1 MTKLVV
7 LDGFTLNPGDLSW
20 KAFENICD
28 VEVYDRTPS
37 TLTVERS
44 IDADYIFTNKVFF
57 NAKTLS
63 QLPKLKYIG
72 VLATGYNVV
81 DLQATKKQN
90 IVVTNIPAYS
100 TNSVAQLIF
109 AHIFAHYN
117 KIEKHNDHVH
127 KGGWQNA
134 IDFSYFL
141 SPQTELTGKTMGIIG
156 YGKIGSTVAKIALAF
171 GMKVLIA
178 NRSVKN
184 NLPENVTQ
192 VNIEEVFST
201 SDIVSINC
209 PLTENNVGFVNHKLI
224 GLMKPTALLI
234 NTGRGPLINETDLA
248 KALNNETIAGAS
260 LDVLST
266 EPPAIN
272 NPLIGAKNCIIT
284 PHIAWATY
292 EARTRLMNIAYENFK
307 AFIKGNAQNT
317 VS

>member
-1 MTKLVV
+1 
-7 LDGFTLNPGDLSW
+7 
-20 KAFENICD
+20 
-28 VEVYDRTPS
+28 
-37 TLTVERS
+37 
-44 IDADYIFTNKVFF
+44 
-57 NAKTLS
+57 
-63 QLPKLKYIG
+63 
-72 VLATGYNVV
+72 
-81 DLQATKKQN
+81 
-90 IVVTNIPAYS
+90 
-100 TNSVAQLIF
+100 
-109 AHIFAHYN
+109 
-117 KIEKHNDHVH
+117 
-127 KGGWQNA
+127 
-134 IDFSYFL
+134 
-141 SPQTELTGKTMGIIG
+141 MGIIG

-292 EARTRLMNIAYENFK
+292 EARTRLMNIAYENLK

>member
-1 MTKLVV
+1 MKKLVV

-20 KAFENICD
+20 KVFEDICN
-28 VEVYDRTPS
+28 VVVYDRTPS
-37 TLTVERS
+37 SLTIERS
-44 IDADYIFTNKVFF
+44 IDADFVLTNKVVFDA
-57 NAKTLS
+57 NTLA
-63 QLPKLKYIG
+63 QLPKLRYIG

-81 DLQATKKQN
+81 DLQAAKKHN

-117 KIEKHNDHVH
+117 KVESHSEHVH

-141 SPQTELTGKTMGIIG
+141 SPQTELAGKTMGIIG

-171 GMKVLIA
+171 EMKVLIA
-178 NRSVKN
+178 NRSIKN
-184 NLPENVTQ
+184 NLPENVAQ
-192 VNIEEVFST
+192 VSIGEVFSE

-292 EARTRLMNIAYENFK
+292 EARTRLMNIAFENLK
-307 AFIKGNAQNT
+307 AYIEGAAQNV

>member
-1 MTKLVV
+1 VV
-7 LDGFTLNPGDLSW
+7 
-20 KAFENICD
+20 
-28 VEVYDRTPS
+28 VYDRTPS
-37 TLTVERS
+37 SLTIERS
-44 IDADYIFTNKVFF
+44 IDADFVLTNKVVFDA
-57 NAKTLS
+57 NTLA
-63 QLPKLKYIG
+63 QLPKLRYIG

-81 DLQATKKQN
+81 DLQAAKKHN

-117 KIEKHNDHVH
+117 KVESHSEHVH

-141 SPQTELTGKTMGIIG
+141 SPQTELAGKTMGIIG

-171 GMKVLIA
+171 EMKVLIA
-178 NRSVKN
+178 NRSIKN
-184 NLPENVTQ
+184 NLPENVAQ
-192 VNIEEVFST
+192 VSIGEVFSE

-292 EARTRLMNIAYENFK
+292 EARTRLMNIAFENLK
-307 AFIKGNAQNT
+307 AYIEGAAQNV